1 MGITDLDLEDLPP
14 AERVKA
20 LRELRA
26 QKRQEL
32 EDFRKEKEDELK
44 VLESR
49 LEDARAELEEEGA
62 EAQEQEDVG
71 EDDEGSAGTPASL
84 EEAVAEAPPQPQGQV
99 SYGIPLPGS
108 LEELSDY
115 NLYSE
120 LSHLEEKGYLTSEE
134 QRRVAELRGRAS
146 DITDAYSSERRDE
159 VDRQRGNYLS
169 RTEQVLQRLD
179 RKLHDLTDGLY
190 DPSRRDDDAVYQ

>member
-14 AERVKA
+14 SERVKA

-26 QKRQEL
+26 QKRKEL

-49 LEDARAELEEEGA
+49 LEDAQTELEGEGV
-62 EAQEQEDVG
+62 EAQEQEGSDEDEVG
-71 EDDEGSAGTPASL
+71 SSGAPASL
-84 EEAVAEAPPQPQGQV
+84 EEAVAEAPPQPRGQV

-120 LSHLEEKGYLTSEE
+120 LSRLEGKGYLTSEE

-169 RTEQVLQRLD
+169 RTEHVLRRLD

-190 DPSRRDDDAVYQ
+190 DPSRGDDDAVYQ